1 MTFPESE
8 LTLNAK
14 GEVYHLGLLPE
25 NISSKIIL
33 VGDQDRVQKI
43 SAYFDNI
50 EYKQQHREFVT
61 HTGTYKGKRLT
72 VISTGIGTDNL
83 DIVMNELD
91 ALVNIDLKTRTEKEK
106 HQQLELIRI
115 GTCGILQGHI
125 NVHDYILSK
134 YSVGLD
140 NIAHFYDIHFTDF
153 EKENAKKIQKA
164 MALPETIIPYMIA
177 SDEDLNQKLM
187 GPKVH
192 AGITVTSSGFYGP
205 QSRQLRLKTHSV
217 GLADRLTAFEGV
229 PEKVNNFEME
239 TSALFSLSRGMGH
252 KSSAICLGLANRV
265 KKEFS
270 KDYSQPMEDLI
281 IYVLDRF

>member
-25 NISSKIIL
+25 NISTKIIL
-33 VGDQDRVQKI
+33 VGDQDRVEKV
-43 SAYFDNI
+43 SAHFDNI

-61 HTGTYKGKRLT
+61 HTGTYKGKRIT

-91 ALVNIDLKTRTEKEK
+91 ALVNIDLITRDPKEK
-106 HQQLELIRI
+106 LTQLELIRI
-115 GTCGILQGHI
+115 GTCGILQGTI
-125 NVHDYILSK
+125 NIHDYILSK

-140 NIAHFYDIHFTDF
+140 NIAHFYDISFTEF
-153 EKENAKKIQKA
+153 EKENVLKIQKA
-164 MALPETIIPYMIA
+164 MELPDTIVPYMIS
-177 SDEDLNQKLM
+177 SDSDLNEKLM
-187 GPKVH
+187 SDKVH
-192 AGITVTSSGFYGP
+192 AGITITSSGFYGP
-205 QSRQLRLKTHSV
+205 QSRQLRLKTFSV
-217 GLADRLTAFEGV
+217 GLADRLTDFEGI

-239 TSALFSLSRGMGH
+239 TSALFALSRGLGH

-270 KDYSQPMEDLI
+270 KDYKQPMEDLI
-281 IYVLDRF
+281 VYVLDRF